1 MLASVQEL
9 TAVLQRV
16 AQRDRAA
23 FKILYDATSP
33 KLYGIILRILSR
45 RDLADEVLQEVYVKI
60 WEHAGDYK
68 AGVASPITWMAT
80 IARNRALDLVRRR
93 QPIQLDNVPD
103 IEQFAAAP
111 VDPLADRERSEDLAR
126 LLSCLNGL
134 DAEKREMVV
143 QAYLRGSTRSAL
155 AIQYGR
161 PEATI
166 KTWLRRSLA
175 QLKDC
180 LSQ

>member
-68 AGVASPITWMAT
+68 AGVASPICGRC
-80 IARNRALDLVRRR
+80 AR
-93 QPIQLDNVPD
+93 
-103 IEQFAAAP
+103 
-111 VDPLADRERSEDLAR
+111 SGC
-126 LLSCLNGL
+126 SCSW
-134 DAEKREMVV
+134 
-143 QAYLRGSTRSAL
+143 RG
-155 AIQYGR
+155 G
-161 PEATI
+161 
-166 KTWLRRSLA
+166 A
-175 QLKDC
+175 Q
-180 LSQ
+180 